1 MSELIHREL
10 TSQILNAAMEVHT
23 QFGPGLLESVYEAC
37 LAYEL
42 GQRGL
47 SVSRQLPVPVVYKGQ
62 HLDCGFR
69 LDLMVEGVVIVELKT
84 VEKLLPVHES
94 QLFTHMRLLKCRVGL
109 LLNFNVQH
117 LRDGIIRRVL

>member
-1 MSELIHREL
+1 MGELIHKEM

-23 QFGPGLLESVYEAC
+23 QLGPGLLESVYETC

-42 GQRGL
+42 GERGL
-47 SVSRQLPVPVVYKGQ
+47 SVKRQLPVPVIYKGQ
-62 HLDCGFR
+62 QLDCGFR

-84 VEKLLPVHES
+84 LEKVLPVHES
-94 QLFTHMRLLKCRVGL
+94 QLFTHMRLLGCRVGL

-117 LRDGIIRRVL
+117 LKDGIVRRVL

>member
-1 MSELIHREL
+1 MGELIHQEL
-10 TSQILNAAMEVHT
+10 TSQVLSSAMEVHS
-23 QFGPGLLESVYEAC
+23 QLGPGLLESVYETC

-62 HLDCGFR
+62 RLDCGFR
-69 LDLMVEGVVIVELKT
+69 IDLMVEGVVLVELKA
-84 VEKLLPVHES
+84 VEKVLPVHES
-94 QLFTHMRLLKCRVGL
+94 QLFTHMRLLGCRVGL

-117 LRDGIIRRVL
+117 LRDGIVRRVI

>member
-1 MSELIHREL
+1 MGELIHKEL

-23 QFGPGLLESVYEAC
+23 QLGPGLLENVYETC

-42 GQRGL
+42 GERGL
-47 SVSRQLPVPVVYKGQ
+47 SVKRQLPVPVVYKGQ
-62 HLDCGFR
+62 QLDCGFR

-84 VEKLLPVHES
+84 LEKVLPVHES
-94 QLFTHMRLLKCRVGL
+94 QLFTHMRLLGCRVGL

-117 LRDGIIRRVL
+117 LKDGIVRRVL

>member
-1 MSELIHREL
+1 MAELIHKEL
-10 TSQILNAAMEVHT
+10 TSQILNAAMEVHS
-23 QFGPGLLESVYEAC
+23 QLGPGLLELVYETC

-62 HLDCGFR
+62 QLDCGFR

-84 VEKLLPVHES
+84 VEKVLPVHES
-94 QLFTHMRLLKCRVGL
+94 QLFTHMRLLGCRVGL

-117 LRDGIIRRVL
+117 MRDGIVRRVL